1 MKEKGFFCLI
11 ERVVLSF
18 LLFFFFYVSVVL
30 RTNNK
35 IHYLLH
41 QRPKIEII
49 IIKILEMF
57 SIMPPVF
64 FFFLICALFVSLF
77 RCWPCVWIKHLMQTF
92 TTVVHLAWLMCM
104 CDEPRNQLTNAR
116 MQSQLLCTL
125 VMFMISQRINPPRQ
139 AVTTVVYLSY
149 VYDQSTNK
157 PAKASSHNCCAPSS
171 FRLKFVNS
179 VTPNRQFYCDV

>member
-18 LLFFFFYVSVVL
+18 LLLFFFYVSVVL

-64 FFFLICALFVSLF
+64 FFFLICAIFVSLF

-125 VMFMISQRINPPRQ
+125 VMFMISQQINPPRQ
-139 AVTTVVYLSY
+139 AVTTVVHPPLSGLN
-149 VYDQSTNK
+149 SLT
-157 PAKASSHNCCAPSS
+157 ASHQIGNFIAMYEN
-171 FRLKFVNS
+171 VDIN
-179 VTPNRQFYCDV
+179 V